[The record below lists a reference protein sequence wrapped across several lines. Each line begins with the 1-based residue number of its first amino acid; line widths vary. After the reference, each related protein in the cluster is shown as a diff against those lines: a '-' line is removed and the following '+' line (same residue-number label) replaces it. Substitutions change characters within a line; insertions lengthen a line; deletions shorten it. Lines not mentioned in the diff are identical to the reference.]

1 MRKLFLFFLILFVLF
16 LFGSLLLPIRLE
28 LQEELTIYNN
38 EKIVV
43 KHIQSLE
50 LFEKWLIAEGKT
62 PILNKGV
69 LYWEEDAV
77 RFKAKIQNT
86 TEQQSVVDIQSL
98 DFKQNYQAFFEVK
111 AKGNKQTDLQL
122 NFTSATTLNPFVRY
136 AYVFGNDKILK
147 KIQHYLSFLKTESER
162 IKYERFHLSMPNVE
176 LKEELVFSMPRYTTP
191 TALPRTKTFDIDT
204 DFKKRLLRYHILDT
218 TKNVYLQ
225 YTKWND
231 SIVNYNVCIPLLKAP
246 TKKQLWWFK
255 KGKTVTAKGKYY
267 TAIYKG
273 SVADLPLAWDSL
285 YSILKE
291 KGISPKGLPLEEF
304 IVKTDTC
311 EQLKLF
317 VQF

>member
-1 MRKLFLFFLILFVLF
+1 
-16 LFGSLLLPIRLE
+16 
-28 LQEELTIYNN
+28 
-38 EKIVV
+38 
-43 KHIQSLE
+43 
-50 LFEKWLIAEGKT
+50 
-62 PILNKGV
+62 
-69 LYWEEDAV
+69 
-77 RFKAKIQNT
+77 
-86 TEQQSVVDIQSL
+86 
-98 DFKQNYQAFFEVK
+98 
-111 AKGNKQTDLQL
+111 
-122 NFTSATTLNPFVRY
+122 
-136 AYVFGNDKILK
+136 
-147 KIQHYLSFLKTESER
+147 
-162 IKYERFHLSMPNVE
+162 MPNVE